1 VCKHVYQALFL
12 LTSNLRSEREKLM
25 LKLKMLWNRLQ
36 RNWLPILVVVLLVA
50 VTGSVWKT
58 HHVHVERGLYDCDTS
73 YHNH

>member
-1 VCKHVYQALFL
+1 
-12 LTSNLRSEREKLM
+12 M

-50 VTGSVWKT
+50 VTGSIWKT